1 MRSIRTRLRR
11 KLFATACSGGMLL
24 QLGSCDLGTVTVPV
38 TLQGDELL
46 ITMVR
51 GLILTPIDT
60 FITNTIR
67 GAFED
72 DDE

>member
-1 MRSIRTRLRR
+1 M
-11 KLFATACSGGMLL
+11 FATVCSGGMLL
-24 QLGSCDLGTVTVPV
+24 QFGSCDLGTVTVPV
-38 TLQGDELL
+38 SLAGDELL

-60 FITNTIR
+60 FVTNTIR
-67 GAFED
+67 GAFQN